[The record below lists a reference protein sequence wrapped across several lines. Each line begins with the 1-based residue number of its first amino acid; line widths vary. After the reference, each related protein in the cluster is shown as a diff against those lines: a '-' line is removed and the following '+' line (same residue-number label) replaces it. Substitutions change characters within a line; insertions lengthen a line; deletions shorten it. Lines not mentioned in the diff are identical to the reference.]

1 MRINCRETV
10 IPPAAGELSLS
21 TLDDACRNIFQLTKR
36 GDRFYGYR
44 KRGAQGG
51 SAMYDFLLTSE
62 ERALRD
68 EVRTFV
74 REEITSDF
82 LRKMDNDEIIYPRE
96 FVEKLAKHNLRGI
109 RFPKKYGGRGMSWVA
124 DVAAT
129 EEIGCL
135 GMALGC
141 AFVMPS
147 IVGEALDKFGTEEQ
161 KEKYL
166 KPYIEGKLVAAEA
179 LTEPRGG
186 SDFFGATTKAVLE
199 GDYFILNGQKRFV
212 VGAEGSDFFLVY
224 CKTNFDPDAHKYG
237 KISLLIVDDGP
248 GVETE
253 YHYGLLGCKGG
264 GTGRLV
270 FRDVKVPKENLIGEL
285 HGGALCFNQMM
296 IPERMTSASGCLGVW
311 GALDLAVRYSNRRA
325 AFGKLIRKFQAV
337 NFMVADSITQLD
349 AARGLTYM
357 AARAVDE
364 NYPNMRRIV
373 SEAKRFAT
381 EASWNIVNNAMQVMG
396 GIGYTDVYPIERALR
411 DLRLALIWTGTSE
424 IMNLMIQHEY
434 YDEVLNQPYDRRK
447 MEQDAMN
454 PDESERCFNDDD
466 MWAVHEGE
474 SVR

>member
-1 MRINCRETV
+1 
-10 IPPAAGELSLS
+10 
-21 TLDDACRNIFQLTKR
+21 
-36 GDRFYGYR
+36 
-44 KRGAQGG
+44 
-51 SAMYDFLLTSE
+51 MYDFLLTPE
-62 ERALRD
+62 ERSLRD
-68 EVRTFV
+68 EVKKFV

-82 LRKMDNDEIIYPRE
+82 LRKMDKDEIVYPREE
-96 FVEKLAKHNLRGI
+96 FVEKLAARNLRGI
-109 RFPKKYGGRGMSWVA
+109 RFPKKWGGRGMSWVA

-147 IVGEALDKFGTEEQ
+147 IVGEAINHFGTDQQ

-186 SDFFGATTKAVLE
+186 SDFFGATTRAELK
-199 GDYFILNGQKRFV
+199 GDHFIVNGQKRFV
-212 VGAEGSDFFLVY
+212 VGADGADFFLVY
-224 CKTNFDPDAHKYG
+224 CKTNFDEKAHKYSR
-237 KISLLIVDDGP
+237 ISLLIIDKGP

-253 YHYGLLGCKGG
+253 YHYGLLGCRGG

-270 FRDVKVPKENLIGEL
+270 FRDVKVPRENLIGEL

-296 IPERMTSASGCLGVW
+296 IPERLTSAAGCLGIW

-325 AFGKLIRKFQAV
+325 AFGKLIKQFQAV

-349 AARGLTYM
+349 AARALTYM

-364 NYPNMRRIV
+364 DYKNKRRIV
-373 SEAKRFAT
+373 SEAKRFTT
-381 EASWNIVNNAMQVMG
+381 EAAWSIVNNSMQILG
-396 GIGYTDVYPIERALR
+396 GVGYTEVYPIERALR
-411 DLRLALIWTGTSE
+411 DVRLSLIWTGTSQ

-434 YDEVLNQPYDRRK
+434 YDEILKQPYDRRH
-447 MEQDAMN
+447 MEKDAMS
-454 PDESERCFNDDD
+454 PDESERCFSDED
-466 MWAVHEGE
+466 MWKVHDTKKKDK
-474 SVR
+474 

>member
-1 MRINCRETV
+1 
-10 IPPAAGELSLS
+10 
-21 TLDDACRNIFQLTKR
+21 
-36 GDRFYGYR
+36 
-44 KRGAQGG
+44 
-51 SAMYDFLLTSE
+51 MYDFLLTPE
-62 ERALRD
+62 ERHVRD

-82 LRKMDNDEIIYPRE
+82 LRKMDRDEIIYPRE
-96 FVEKLAKHNLRGI
+96 FVEQLASRNLRGI
-109 RFPKKYGGRGMSWVA
+109 RFPKKWGGRGLTWVA

-147 IVGEALDKFGTEEQ
+147 IVGEALNLFGTDEQ
-161 KEKYL
+161 KEKFL

-186 SDFFGATTKAVLE
+186 SDFFGATTKAVLQ
-199 GDYFILNGQKRFV
+199 GDHFVVNGQKRFV
-212 VGAEGSDFFLVY
+212 VGAEGSDFYLVY
-224 CKTNFDPDAHKYG
+224 CRTNFEPDAHKYQR
-237 KISLLIVDDGP
+237 ISLLIIEDGP

-253 YHYGLLGCKGG
+253 YHYGLLGCRGG

-296 IPERMTSASGCLGVW
+296 IPERMTSAAGCLGIW

-349 AARGLTYM
+349 AARALTYM

-364 NYPNMRRIV
+364 DYPNKRRIV
-373 SEAKRFAT
+373 SEAKRYAT
-381 EASWNIVNNAMQVMG
+381 EAAWNVVNNAMQVMG
-396 GIGYTDVYPIERALR
+396 GIGYTEVYPMERFLR
-411 DLRLALIWTGTSE
+411 DTRLSLIWTGTSE

-434 YDEVLNQPYDRRK
+434 YDEVLNQPYDRRH
-447 MEQDAMN
+447 MEKDAMK
-454 PDESERCFNDDD
+454 PDESEQCFTDED
-466 MWAVHEGE
+466 MWEVHDSGK
-474 SVR
+474 SGD